1 MGTDDAV
8 AASNPGSPTEGASMI
23 SEEDVSRYLQ
33 AAPTVACPDGV
44 LSRLRATIAGEVEF
58 RHASRVE
65 PDVDTPELKTR
76 SPLWA
81 DDRVNDC

>member
-23 SEEDVSRYLQ
+23 SEEAVSRFLQ
-33 AAPTVACPDGV
+33 AAPTVPCPDDV

-65 PDVDTPELKTR
+65 PDVTRTHLKAE
-76 SPLWA
+76 SPLWQHHKVL
-81 DDRVNDC
+81 DD